1 MESVIATPEN
11 EIENINENVTNTPN
25 RLNEEQKTS
34 TIENNENIPSS
45 IEENVQSDS
54 FVLKGKLQNDHLRM
68 FDEDDEKEIRN
79 KERWN

>member
-54 FVLKGKLQNDHLRM
+54 FVLKGKLQYDHLRM